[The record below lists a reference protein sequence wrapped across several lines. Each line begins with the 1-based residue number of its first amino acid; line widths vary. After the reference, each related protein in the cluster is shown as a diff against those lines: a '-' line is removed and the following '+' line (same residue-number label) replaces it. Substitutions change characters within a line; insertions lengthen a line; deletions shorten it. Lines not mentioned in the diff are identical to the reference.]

1 MPSEMQK
8 SRNPSMQWI
17 RRFVDLRPP
26 YLYIYS
32 VPEGDAINAINLVH
46 ARIDHEPDFKR
57 LLGAVQDHSDNPS
70 SNANSRNGAHAA
82 GLTNVFA
89 VYGEQ
94 NTFLFAAR
102 TETQKVDWILKID
115 QSYFSESVGS
125 EGLAGGG

>member
-1 MPSEMQK
+1 
-8 SRNPSMQWI
+8 MQWI

-26 YLYIYS
+26 YLHIHS
-32 VPEGDAINAINLVH
+32 VPDGDAINAINLVH

-57 LLGAVQDHSDNPS
+57 LLGGLQDEGSTSSAAAHSGD
-70 SNANSRNGAHAA
+70 GAHSA

-115 QSYFSESVGS
+115 QSYFSGGADG
-125 EGLAGGG
+125 EGMS

>member
-1 MPSEMQK
+1 ML
-8 SRNPSMQWI
+8 WI

-26 YLYIYS
+26 YLYIHS

-57 LLGAVQDHSDNPS
+57 LLGGLPGQSGDASSTGQLRESAHS
-70 SNANSRNGAHAA
+70 A

-115 QSYFSESVGS
+115 QSYFSGS
-125 EGLAGGG
+125 GARDGLRDI